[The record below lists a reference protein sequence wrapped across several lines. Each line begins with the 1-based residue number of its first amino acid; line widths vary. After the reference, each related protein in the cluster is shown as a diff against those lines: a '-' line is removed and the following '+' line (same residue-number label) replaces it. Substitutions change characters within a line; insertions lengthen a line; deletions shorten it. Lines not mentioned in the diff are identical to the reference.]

1 MGHVNGVRRG
11 EQDVRA
17 IGEREALAVRT
28 AEEEAEAAAA
38 AAARW
43 RGAWRCALPQRAGRP
58 WRRQT
63 RAEGEG
69 REALESAPEPGTDV
83 APSLHA
89 AVLRFDDPEDEEK
102 KPVEGGGDADG

>member
-1 MGHVNGVRRG
+1 M
-11 EQDVRA
+11 
-17 IGEREALAVRT
+17 GEREALAVRT
-28 AEEEAEAAAA
+28 AEEEAEAEAGVAEAGVAAAA

-43 RGAWRCALPQRAGRP
+43 RDACRCALPQCAGRP

-89 AVLRFDDPEDEEK
+89 AALRFDDPEDEEK